1 MRVIP
6 LRIFLLLILVFLI
19 SACATSHEKL
29 ASYVGQDV
37 QEVVADYG
45 NPNVAFDMGN
55 GRRDFQW
62 TMNLSSPIP
71 AQAISTG
78 ALTNPAE
85 LFNPDIEMTPI
96 TPMYGG
102 QLVASECSYTMI
114 THWDDTKKVWIVKAY
129 QKPSSGC

>member
-1 MRVIP
+1 M
-6 LRIFLLLILVFLI
+6 LLLPILAFLI

-37 QEVVADYG
+37 KIVVADYG
-45 NPNVAFDMGN
+45 NPNVAFDMGD

-71 AQAISTG
+71 AKATSTG
-78 ALTNPAE
+78 ALTNPAA
-85 LFNPDIEMTPI
+85 LFNPDIKMTLIIPV
-96 TPMYGG
+96 YGG
-102 QLVASECSYTMI
+102 QPVASECSYTMI
-114 THWDDTKKVWIVKAY
+114 THWDDAKKIWIVKDY